1 MAPSLAEVEVVLRAC
16 SHQVAL
22 CCSVSSPAPV
32 GGTGGAGM
40 SQQPGC
46 VRFASPRRP
55 AERRR
60 WMRAAAFPRQSIT
73 RTLKGLLVV
82 DCG

>member
-1 MAPSLAEVEVVLRAC
+1 MAPSLAEVEVVLQAC

-22 CCSVSSPAPV
+22 CCSVSSPAHV

-40 SQQPGC
+40 SQQRGC
-46 VRFASPRRP
+46 VRFAPPRRP

-60 WMRAAAFPRQSIT
+60 WMRAAAFSSAVNHAHF
-73 RTLKGLLVV
+73 KGTPG
-82 DCG
+82 C